1 MSGCYF
7 YYTFASD
14 FQQLTAGA
22 SHNFNKSVKFGRYKQ
37 NKIMADVLT
46 KIVPRESIDGS
57 TFHVPKDGSAGCRIL
72 PNGTRITINA
82 TPTTSANSK
91 SPNNSNRKQRYLQ
104 YKHALGKDKHILV
117 SHAVYLAWVGAIPDG
132 YVIDHLN
139 GVTADNRAENLQA
152 IIPQENTRR
161 VPYLHALR
169 ELIPNHWQ
177 TFQREDYLRFYA
189 MPLAEFKAVLGKFK
203 RVDPNTIRG

>member
-1 MSGCYF
+1 
-7 YYTFASD
+7 
-14 FQQLTAGA
+14 
-22 SHNFNKSVKFGRYKQ
+22 
-37 NKIMADVLT
+37 MADVLT

-72 PNGTRITINA
+72 PNGVRMTVNA

-117 SHAVYLAWVGAIPDG
+117 SHAVYLAWVGPIPDG

-139 GVTADNRAENLQA
+139 GVTTDNRAENLEA
-152 IIPQENTRR
+152 ITPQENVRR
-161 VPYLHALR
+161 AKLLR
-169 ELIPNHWQ
+169 VLRSIGRDPKQMSREELLEIFNHYDF
-177 TFQREDYLRFYA
+177 TNKKNLD
-189 MPLAEFKAVLGKFK
+189 
-203 RVDPNTIRG
+203 

>member
-1 MSGCYF
+1 
-7 YYTFASD
+7 
-14 FQQLTAGA
+14 
-22 SHNFNKSVKFGRYKQ
+22 
-37 NKIMADVLT
+37 MADVLT

-152 IIPQENTRR
+152 ITPQENRKRAKLLRAMRR
-161 VPYLHALR
+161 VGTDPTTISPERLKKIFATYTFVSPEQLIER
-169 ELIPNHWQ
+169 EMNS
-177 TFQREDYLRFYA
+177 TND
-189 MPLAEFKAVLGKFK
+189 
-203 RVDPNTIRG
+203 

>member
-1 MSGCYF
+1 
-7 YYTFASD
+7 
-14 FQQLTAGA
+14 
-22 SHNFNKSVKFGRYKQ
+22 
-37 NKIMADVLT
+37 MADVLT

-72 PNGTRITINA
+72 PNGVRMTVNA

-117 SHAVYLAWVGAIPDG
+117 SHAVYLAWVGPIPDG

-139 GVTADNRAENLQA
+139 GVTTDNRAENLEA
-152 IIPQENTRR
+152 ITPQENVRR
-161 VPYLHALR
+161 AKLLR
-169 ELIPNHWQ
+169 VLRSIGRDPKQMSKEELLEIFNHYDF
-177 TFQREDYLRFYA
+177 TNNKNLD
-189 MPLAEFKAVLGKFK
+189 
-203 RVDPNTIRG
+203 